1 MAALPKLVKPSRKKV
16 YDCTTCKL
24 DQNKIPVFGDVN
36 TSEMLIVRN
45 FPSLVE
51 LKYKSPFASQE
62 GRFLKQ
68 SLTDAGISIEN
79 CVVTYSLLCNLPKLP
94 FTLPIDQVKSCGLN
108 LIALIEQMPNIK
120 LIIAIGDYPQKF
132 FLGKAQP
139 KKTRG
144 ELFKKNNLNIFPIYD
159 IEYVLN
165 NKNEIEIFNNDLIKA
180 RKIVNNEIKS
190 GQDIK
195 FLLCRTIEDL
205 EYAKQKL
212 NESER
217 YAFDIETIGGD
228 YGLDAFSPHNKIMT
242 IGFTTDKLESFCF
255 PIDHPETNYDD
266 GLMRDIQTTVVN
278 SYLDEILHN
287 DSKRI
292 GHNARFDVRNLMK
305 LLDLS
310 FIDVYAD
317 TMLANSLLAQG
328 DGSSNN
334 LKRLAV
340 ELLGYTENY
349 SVLKDGVEN
358 DKIPL
363 NDLARYNCEDTHN
376 TMLIYNI
383 LMEKLKQ
390 EELYDLFFSVVMPG
404 NEVLTEIELTGSKI
418 DVAQGNKLLK
428 QYEDSKNLLLGN
440 LYEPGRFRA
449 IKKLGTELYP
459 EKENEIQKWTYSEYI
474 NGQNSFIKSVKLLTE
489 FEKMKA
495 TDFFNINSSNDIAN
509 FIYDELKLKCPKL
522 TDTGKRSVD
531 VDSLKKLENQ
541 SSFVVDLLAY
551 RKYEKAIG
559 TYITP
564 LIQDHLKSDGKIHC
578 NYNQAVTTTGRLSSS
593 QCNLQNIP
601 SRGDIGKDVKKMFIP
616 SYPDW
621 YILQADYSQVELRMA
636 AILANETVMIDA
648 YANDKDIHVITAAT
662 VLNKPIEDVTKEDRQ
677 KAKAVA
683 FGFLYGGS
691 AKGFVSYAKKS
702 YGVDFTQ
709 EQAEKVRDK
718 FFKLYSALPAWYN
731 KIWKDCR
738 KTGYVESLFGRKRK
752 IEDINSKNSYDRGSA
767 ERRAINHPDQ
777 GSCADMLI
785 LALYNINKYFKNNN
799 MKSRII
805 NTVHDSII
813 LECPPDELMK
823 TAKVVKTIMENVPV
837 PFEKLCPIK
846 ADLEYGRNWGE
857 LEPLK
862 I

>member
-1 MAALPKLVKPSRKKV
+1 MAALPKLVKTSRKKV
-16 YDCTTCKL
+16 YDCSTCKL
-24 DQNKIPVFGDVN
+24 DQNKIPVFGDID
-36 TSEMLIVRN
+36 TSEILIVRN

-68 SLTDAGISIEN
+68 SLIDANIATEN

-94 FTLPIDQVKSCGLN
+94 FTLPIDQVKSCGIN
-108 LIALIEQMPNIK
+108 LIALIEQMPNLK

-195 FLLCRTIEDL
+195 FLLCKTIEDL

-212 NESER
+212 NEAEYYS
-217 YAFDIETIGGD
+217 FDIETIGGD

-242 IGFTTDKLESFCF
+242 IGFTTDKLESFCI
-255 PIDHPETNYDD
+255 PVDHPETIADYTKD
-266 GLMRDIQTTVVN
+266 MVVK
-278 SYLDEILHN
+278 YLDEILHN
-287 DSKRI
+287 NSKRL
-292 GHNARFDVRNLMK
+292 GHNIKFDIKNTMQ
-305 LLDLS
+305 LLGLS
-310 FIDVYAD
+310 NIDAYAD

-376 TMLIYNI
+376 TMLVYSI

-418 DVAQGNKLLK
+418 DVAQGVKLLK
-428 QYEDSKNLLLGN
+428 QYEDSKNQLLGN

-449 IKKLGTELYP
+449 IKKLGAELYP
-459 EKENEIQKWTYSEYI
+459 EKENEIQRWTYNEYI

-495 TDFFNINSSNDIAN
+495 EDFFNINSSNDIAN

-541 SSFVVDLLAY
+541 SSFVADLLAY

-564 LIQDHLKSDGKIHC
+564 LTQDHLKNDGKIHC
-578 NYNQAVTTTGRLSSS
+578 NYNQAVTATGRSSS
-593 QCNLQNIP
+593 STPNLQNVP
-601 SRGDIGKDVKKMFIP
+601 SRGDMGKEIKKMFVP
-616 SYPDW
+616 SHPDW
-621 YILQADYSQVELRMA
+621 YILQADYSQIELRIA
-636 AILANETVMIDA
+636 AIIANETNMLQA
-648 YANDKDIHVITAAT
+648 YIEDKDIHKITPAT
-662 VLNKPIEDVTKEDRQ
+662 IFNKRIEDITKKERQ
-677 KAKAVA
+677 AGKSIN
-683 FGFLYGGS
+683 FGLIYGMS
-691 AKGFVSYAKKS
+691 AQGLVIYAKKG
-702 YGVDFTQ
+702 YDTDFTL
-709 EQAEKVRDK
+709 EQAEEIRNKY
-718 FFKLYSALPAWYN
+718 FKLYSGLPGWYG
-731 KIWKDCR
+731 KLLSGIR
-738 KTGYVESLFGRKRK
+738 KTGYVKNLFGRKRK
-752 IEDINSKNSYDRGSA
+752 IENINSNNKYLKGSA
-767 ERRAINHPDQ
+767 ERQGINAPVQ
-777 GSCADMLI
+777 SSASDMLM
-785 LALYNINKYFKNNN
+785 LALYNINKYFKINN

-813 LECPPDELMK
+813 LECPPDELMR
-823 TAKVVKTIMENVPV
+823 TAKVVKTIMENGPV

-846 ADLEYGRNWGE
+846 VDLEYGRNWGE

>member
-1 MAALPKLVKPSRKKV
+1 MAALPKLVKTSRKKV

-24 DQNKIPVFGDVN
+24 DQNKIPVFGDTN
-36 TSEMLIVRN
+36 TAEVLIVRN

-68 SLTDAGISIEN
+68 SLIDAGLLIEN
-79 CVVTYSLLCNLPKLP
+79 CVVSYSLLCNLPKLP

-108 LIALIEQMPNIK
+108 LIALIEQMPNLK
-120 LIIAIGDYPQKF
+120 LIIAVGDYPQKF

-165 NKNEIEIFNNDLIKA
+165 NKNEIEIFNNDLVKA
-180 RKIVNNEIKS
+180 RKIVNNEIKT

-195 FLLCRTIEDL
+195 FLLCKTVNDL
-205 EYAKQKL
+205 DYAKQKL
-212 NESER
+212 NESEF
-217 YAFDIETIGGD
+217 YAFDIETIGGEH
-228 YGLDAFSPHNKIMT
+228 GLDAFSPYNKIMT
-242 IGFTTDKLESFCF
+242 IGFTTDKLESFCI
-255 PIDHPETNYDD
+255 PVDHPEAVFDTNFT
-266 GLMRDIQTTVVN
+266 REIVIK
-278 SYLDEILHN
+278 YLDEILHN
-287 DSKRI
+287 NSKRL
-292 GHNARFDVRNLMK
+292 GHNIRFDIKNTMQ
-305 LLDLS
+305 LLGIS
-310 FIDVYAD
+310 SIDAYAD
-317 TMLANSLLAQG
+317 TMLANSLLSQG

-376 TMLIYNI
+376 TLLVYNI
-383 LMEKLKQ
+383 LMEKLEQ
-390 EELYDLFFSVVMPG
+390 EELYDLFFNVVMPG

-418 DVAQGNKLLK
+418 DVIQGNKLLK
-428 QYEDSKNLLLGN
+428 LYEDSKNLLLGN

-449 IKKLGTELYP
+449 IKKLANELHP
-459 EKENEIQKWTYSEYI
+459 EKENEIQKWTYKEYTE
-474 NGQNSFIKSVKLLTE
+474 GQNSFIKSVKVLSE
-489 FEKMKA
+489 FANMKA
-495 TDFFNINSSNDIAN
+495 QDFFNINSSNDIAS

-522 TDTGKRSVD
+522 TDSGKRSVD

-541 SSFVVDLLAY
+541 SSFVADLLTY

-578 NYNQAVTTTGRLSSS
+578 NYNQAIAATGRLTSSTP
-593 QCNLQNIP
+593 NLQNIP

-616 SYPDW
+616 SHPDW

-648 YANDKDIHVITAAT
+648 YSEDKDIHKITAAT

-702 YGVDFTQ
+702 YGVDFTL

-718 FFKLYSALPAWYN
+718 FFKLYSALPAWYIT
-731 KIWKDCR
+731 IWKDCR
-738 KTGYVESLFGRKRK
+738 KTGYAKSLFGRKRK
-752 IEDINSKNSYDRGSA
+752 IENINSNNSYDRGSA
-767 ERRAINHPDQ
+767 ERQAINHPDQ
-777 GSCADMLI
+777 SSCADMLI
-785 LALYNINKYFKNNN
+785 LALYNINKYFKTNN

-846 ADLEYGRNWGE
+846 ADLEYGRTWGE
-857 LEPLK
+857 LETLK
-862 I
+862 L

>member
-1 MAALPKLVKPSRKKV
+1 MTALPKLAKTSRKKV

-24 DQNKIPVFGDVN
+24 DQNKIPVFGDTN
-36 TSEMLIVRN
+36 TSEVLIVRN

-68 SLTDAGISIEN
+68 SLIDAGLPVEN
-79 CVVTYSLLCNLPKLP
+79 CVVSYSLLCNLPKLP

-108 LIALIEQMPNIK
+108 LIALIEQMPNLK

-180 RKIVNNEIKS
+180 RKIVNNEIKA

-195 FLLCRTIEDL
+195 FLLCKTIEDL
-205 EYAKQKL
+205 DYAKQRL
-212 NESER
+212 NKSEY

-228 YGLDAFSPHNKIMT
+228 YGLDAFSSHNKIMT
-242 IGFTTDKLESFCF
+242 VGFTTDKLESFCF
-255 PIDHPETNYDD
+255 PVDHPEA
-266 GLMRDIQTTVVN
+266 VN
-278 SYLDEILHN
+278 VDRYLIVTFLDEILHN
-287 DSKRI
+287 NSKRI
-292 GHNARFDVRNLMK
+292 GHNIKFDNKITSK
-305 LLDLS
+305 LLD
-310 FIDVYAD
+310 IAPITAYAD
-317 TMLANSLLAQG
+317 TMLAAALFSQG
-328 DGSSNN
+328 DGSANG

-340 ELLGYTENY
+340 EFLGYAGNY
-349 SVLKDGVEN
+349 ADNNYCHDNSKV
-358 DKIPL
+358 PL

-376 TMLIYNI
+376 TLLVYNI

-390 EELYDLFFSVVMPG
+390 EELHDLFFAVVMPG
-404 NEVLTEIELTGSKI
+404 NEVLTDIELTGSKI

-449 IKKLGTELYP
+449 IKKLATDLYP
-459 EKENEIQKWTYSEYI
+459 EKENEIQKWTYKEYTED
-474 NGQNSFIKSVKLLTE
+474 QNSFIKSVKLLTE
-489 FEKMKA
+489 FENIKA
-495 TDFFNINSSNDIAN
+495 QDFFNINSSNDIAS

-531 VDSLKKLENQ
+531 VDSLKKLESQ
-541 SSFVVDLLAY
+541 SSFVADLLEY

-578 NYNQAVTTTGRLSSS
+578 NYNQAIAATGRLTSSTP
-593 QCNLQNIP
+593 NLQNIP

-616 SYPDW
+616 SHPDW

-648 YANDKDIHVITAAT
+648 YANDKDIHKITAAT
-662 VLNKPIEDVTKEDRQ
+662 VLNKPIEEVTKEDRQ

-702 YGVDFTQ
+702 YGVDFTL

-738 KTGYVESLFGRKRK
+738 KTGYAKSLFGRKRK
-752 IEDINSKNSYDRGSA
+752 IENINSNNSYDRGSA
-767 ERRAINHPDQ
+767 ERQAINHPDQ
-777 GSCADMLI
+777 SSCADMLI
-785 LALYNINKYFKNNN
+785 LALYNINKYFKTNN

-813 LECPPDELMK
+813 LECPPNELMK
-823 TAKVVKTIMENVPV
+823 TAKVAKTIMENVSV

-857 LEPLK
+857 LETLK
-862 I
+862 L